1 MHLRC
6 SLFLLLFLAACAS
19 STPPPLGNSDASVPR
34 TDAGFEAPPL
44 DAGGLT
50 NAGADAAATYT
61 RDYEGVCPQGKI
73 AVWHFFD
80 FQTHTPGDSSLVFRA
95 RSATTQA
102 GLDAAKSVELASVTG
117 PDITAWTGVDV
128 DAKLATIGQKS
139 QRFLRLSITFA
150 SAGDGTPP
158 VLVAFRQQYDC
169 VLGQ

>member
-6 SLFLLLFLAACAS
+6 SLFLFLFLAACAS
-19 STPPPLGNSDASVPR
+19 SASPPPLGNSDASVPR
-34 TDAGFEAPPL
+34 TDAGYEAPPL

-50 NAGADAAATYT
+50 DAGATFT
-61 RDYEGVCPQGKI
+61 RDFEGVCPQGKI

-102 GLDAAKSVELASVTG
+102 GLDAAKSVDLATVTG

-128 DAKLATIGQKS
+128 DARLATIGQKS

-150 SAGDGTPP
+150 SASDGTAP